1 MPWRALKMDV
11 TTQMEN
17 FRNMQQS
24 SQVTIPA
31 QPKASFQKIAGTG
44 AAMIFLMA
52 IIYKAMSSTVDYPEE
67 SGVTDKPCTK
77 PPKKSEKNSQNDE
90 DEDEAAKQRKKVMS
104 EMGRKGG
111 QASKRGKTKKEK
123 SESEVS
129 T

>member
-24 SQVTIPA
+24 SQVTTPE

-44 AAMIFLMA
+44 AAMIFLLAMV
-52 IIYKAMSSTVDYPEE
+52 YKAMSNTVDYQKE
-67 SGVTDKPCTK
+67 SGTENKPCTK
-77 PPKKSEKNSQNDE
+77 SQKKSEKTSQNDD